1 MLYTP
6 AMELLIGTGAE
17 FQMWAVF
24 ALILVALVFYVL
36 ERAAMEVTSLGIICA
51 LLIFFHFFPVGTE
64 GAPSL
69 TPVRILQGFANP
81 ALITV
86 LALLV
91 LGQGMIRTGVLDR
104 GASLLLGARGG
115 RGGLLVSLLLILLV
129 AMIVSAF
136 LNNIPVVVIFI
147 PIMQMLASRYGR
159 SVSKLMIPLSYAA
172 VLGGMTTL
180 IGSSTNLLVNSAL
193 IEMKVAPFGFFDFS
207 IAGLVMAS
215 TGLLYVLLVAPRLL
229 PDRAGL
235 ANSMVDGDGKHFV
248 AQITVSEDSDLV
260 GKDAPGGHFSGLPEK
275 TLRMVQRGE
284 QAILPPFEDYTARP
298 GDVLVVAATR
308 KALARFLAED
318 PGLLHPDL
326 EAGRSFPGDLTPG
339 GRWQEGGQSL
349 AEVMVAPASGMIG
362 QTLPQVGFRYKTHCI
377 VLGIQRRSRMIRQRI
392 TDIRLQSGDV
402 LLIQGQPDDLN
413 RLRRNRDVVLL
424 EGSAEELPALDHAK
438 RATIIFVAV
447 VTLAASGA
455 LPIVVAALAGA
466 SAMVMVG
473 VLNVR
478 QAFRAVDA
486 KIFTTIG
493 AALAL
498 GVALQETGGA
508 QYLAQAL
515 VSALEGATPATVLS
529 LFFLLV
535 AILSNIISTKTA
547 AVLFTPIAVDLALAL
562 GVDPQVFAVAVIF
575 AANCSFASPLGYQ
588 TNLLVMGPGHY
599 RFADFFRAG
608 LPLIVLMWLV
618 FTLFAPWYYGI

>member
-1 MLYTP
+1 
-6 AMELLIGTGAE
+6 MELLGGTGAE

-24 ALILVALVFYVL
+24 ALILVALFFYL
-36 ERAAMEVTSLGIICA
+36 FERAAMEVTSLGIICA
-51 LLIFFHFFPVGTE
+51 LLIFFHFFPIGT
-64 GAPSL
+64 GAAPAL
-69 TPVRILQGFANP
+69 TPGRILQGFANP
-81 ALITV
+81 ALIAV

-91 LGQGMIRTGVLDR
+91 LGQGMVRTGVLDR
-104 GASLLLGARGG
+104 GASLLLGAGG
-115 RGGLLVSLLLILLV
+115 RRGGLVASLLLILLV
-129 AMIVSAF
+129 AMAVSAF

-147 PIMQMLASRYGR
+147 PIMQMLAGRYGR

-193 IEMKVAPFGFFDFS
+193 IEVKVTPFGFFDFT
-207 IAGLVMAS
+207 IPGLVMAA
-215 TGLLYVLLVAPRLL
+215 TGLLYVLLVSPFLL

-235 ANSMVDGDGKHFV
+235 ADSMVDGDGKHFV
-248 AQITVSEDSDLV
+248 AQITVSRDSDLV
-260 GKDAPGGHFSGLPEK
+260 GKDAPGGHFPSLPEK
-275 TLRMVQRGE
+275 TLRLVQRGE
-284 QAILPPFEDYTARP
+284 QAILPPFEDYVVRP

-318 PGLLHPDL
+318 PGLLHPNL
-326 EAGRSFPGDLTPG
+326 EEGGSLPGDESPG
-339 GRWQEGGQSL
+339 GRWLEGGQAL
-349 AEVMVAPASGMIG
+349 AEVMVAPASGLTG
-362 QTLPQVGFRYKTHCI
+362 LTLPQIGFRYQTHCI
-377 VLGIQRRSRMIRQRI
+377 VLGMQRRSRMVRQRI
-392 TDIRLQSGDV
+392 TDVRLQSGDV
-402 LLIQGQPDDLN
+402 LLVQGQPDDIA

-424 EGSAEELPALDHAK
+424 AGSAEELPALDHAK
-438 RATIIFVAV
+438 WATTIFLTVVAS
-447 VTLAASGA
+447 AASGMI
-455 LPIVVAALAGA
+455 PIVVAALTGA
-466 SAMVMVG
+466 AAMVAVG

-478 QAFRAVDA
+478 QAFQAVDA
-486 KIFTTIG
+486 KIVTTIA

-508 QYLAQAL
+508 RYLAQAL
-515 VSALEGATPATVLS
+515 VSTLEGASPATVLS

-535 AILSNIISTKTA
+535 AGLSNIISTKTA

-562 GVDPQVFAVAVIF
+562 GVEPQVFAVAVVF

-599 RFADFFRAG
+599 RFTDFARAG

-618 FTLFAPWYYGI
+618 FTLFVPWYYGI